1 MWRAEP
7 YALGMLGEL
16 VQTMAGKWI
25 THPPARWP
33 NVIKSRLVSV
43 RGCQVGRSG
52 TDADM
57 SWPPPLVDR
66 GLRRGLGR
74 ETELREPVLH
84 VEVEPVA
91 RDNPVLDRRGV
102 ALAKA
107 HTPARRGNR
116 LAVRPRH

>member
-57 SWPPPLVDR
+57 SWPRHSSTGGYAGDS
-66 GLRRGLGR
+66 G
-74 ETELREPVLH
+74 
-84 VEVEPVA
+84 A
-91 RDNPVLDRRGV
+91 RPSCVSQSCMS
-102 ALAKA
+102 K
-107 HTPARRGNR
+107 
-116 LAVRPRH
+116 